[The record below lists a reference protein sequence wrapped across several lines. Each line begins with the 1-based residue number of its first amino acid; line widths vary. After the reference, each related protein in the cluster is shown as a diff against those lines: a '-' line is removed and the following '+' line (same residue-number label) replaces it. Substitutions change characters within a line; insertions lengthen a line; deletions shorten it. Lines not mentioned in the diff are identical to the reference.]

1 MFKRH
6 KKSTLDPVERLLK
19 PTLDMV
25 YNLDRTEFNRW
36 LDGVKLLYDGTQK
49 FRKVQTIEEK
59 EYADIDKTEKSLE
72 YIKANKKEKKEKE
85 KKK

>member
-6 KKSTLDPVERLLK
+6 KVKETLDPVERLLK
-19 PTLDMV
+19 PTLDMI

-59 EYADIDKTEKSLE
+59 EFADIDKTEKSLD
-72 YIKANKKEKKEKE
+72 YLKTNKKEKKK
-85 KKK
+85 

>member
-6 KKSTLDPVERLLK
+6 KKGSLDPVERLLK
-19 PTLDMV
+19 PTLDMI

-59 EYADIDKTEKSLE
+59 EFADIDKTEKMAE
-72 YIKANKKEKKEKE
+72 FIETKTKKGKK
-85 KKK
+85 